1 MDCYVN
7 DRQVSRWDRRSDESL
22 GHHPF
27 LPTQVFGQWVL
38 IDSGPTFLVTVWLTF
53 DNWFFAWYTF
63 YALLLIIFSWI
74 FIALQVCPSHHHE
87 LQYRRVIQRYFG
99 NGLNLIDHLTELD
112 FCSWPWS
119 LRRCSIHIG
128 MPYLS
133 PSLPLLSLSLPSL
146 SSVEPIAAF
155 QIPCSLLCWADLSLP
170 DSSPATQSTV

>member
-1 MDCYVN
+1 M
-7 DRQVSRWDRRSDESL
+7 RSTIRWITWPPIWPSFPS
-22 GHHPF
+22 H
-27 LPTQVFGQWVL
+27 T
-38 IDSGPTFLVTVWLTF
+38 SVWPMGV
-53 DNWFFAWYTF
+53 NWFRTEIFGYCMINLWQLVFAWYTF